1 LSNLL
6 GATNKVYNFTM
17 GLNILDKVNENAN
30 YNQSITATLIDAST
44 GTTVT
49 SATYN
54 FTYVAS

>member
-1 LSNLL
+1 LL

-17 GLNILDKVNENAN
+17 GLNIIDKVNENAN

-44 GTTVT
+44 GATVT
-49 SATYN
+49 SAIYN